1 MKLPIGEQ
9 LTRTYI
15 ILYVRFCKSGGGSR
29 NPLERWGISF
39 STPTFGFSTFVESIP
54 KRLRNVDEFAQYRST
69 SRILLFFPHF
79 RSPTFDLSFPLR
91 MQVKRV
97 PAPFVVGISTRPRAH
112 GRRETGWAISFRGR
126 ESCSTRRRPVP
137 NIFQVCMALSTIRY
151 FNIDTLSVFTGRRER
166 LGEQSV
172 HICTSFTLG
181 DCTRLS
187 FHNDRRRNVQREEGR
202 ALTSTSYDF
211 DNIVETRPR
220 EPC

>member
-1 MKLPIGEQ
+1 MVEVRG
-9 LTRTYI
+9 TR
-15 ILYVRFCKSGGGSR
+15 
-29 NPLERWGISF
+29 LERWGISF
-39 STPTFGFSTFVESIP
+39 STPTFGFSTFVESIA
-54 KRLRNVDEFAQYRST
+54 KRLRNVDEFAEYRST

-151 FNIDTLSVFTGRRER
+151 FNIDTLSSIYRAAREIRRAVGTYLYEFHFGWLYSALLPQR
-166 LGEQSV
+166 SPAKRPKRGGTHFDV
-172 HICTSFTLG
+172 HVLRF
-181 DCTRLS
+181 R
-187 FHNDRRRNVQREEGR
+187 
-202 ALTSTSYDF
+202 
-211 DNIVETRPR
+211 
-220 EPC
+220 